1 MKPYRFIFNRRKYE
15 VHESLIDYRTAK
27 IYVLDKNDNVIGE
40 VTDDDRKYKLL
51 QVARSFIYDPF
62 FKV

>member
-1 MKPYRFIFNRRKYE
+1 MEPYKFIYNKRKYE
-15 VHESLIDYRTAK
+15 VRESLIDYRTA
-27 IYVLDKNDNVIGE
+27 IIFILDKNDNIVGE
-40 VTDDDRKYKLL
+40 ITDDDKKYKLL

>member
-1 MKPYRFIFNRRKYE
+1 MEPYRFVFNRRKYE
-15 VHESLIDYRTAK
+15 VRESLIDYRTAK
-27 IYVLDKNDNVIGE
+27 IFILDKNDNIIGE

-51 QVARSFIYDPF
+51 QIARSIIYDPF